1 MQGIKALADQRV
13 LGDLGTLV
21 PSIYSVNKSH
31 WLINKPNVGECG
43 RCLWNESAVFC
54 SSSEPAWQPGP
65 VSLSPKGCSGCTQWA
80 GGIVADVASCFPTF
94 FPRSL
99 WFLLGMYFPVR
110 WRWSSLCR
118 KWAHS
123 GSICCCQ
130 ETSSSPDFITGHMG
144 WCRIFLGRFSISQ
157 GAASTGM
164 GNVEVQT
171 SMT

>member
-13 LGDLGTLV
+13 SGDLGTLV
-21 PSIYSVNKSH
+21 SSIYSVNKSH

-43 RCLWNESAVFC
+43 RCFWNKSAVFC

-65 VSLSPKGCSGCTQWA
+65 VSLSPKGCFGCRQWA
-80 GGIVADVASCFPTF
+80 GQIVADVASCFPAF
-94 FPRSL
+94 LPRSL
-99 WFLLGMYFPVR
+99 WFFPGMCLDSVR

-130 ETSSSPDFITGHMG
+130 TSSSPSSITGDMG
-144 WCRIFLGRFSISQ
+144 WCRICLGRFNISQ

-164 GNVEVQT
+164 GNVEV
-171 SMT
+171 